1 MTPETGRC
9 PTCSAS
15 ISIDSKE
22 CPECGETFVGDVKVL
37 EDEEVAYEEGKR
49 ERFLFWTGLMLVFV
63 GGFFSIGSFVHD
75 WFKVPV
81 IGQAFDAFGWVNRIF
96 AAVGLVVLIMGI
108 VFLILSLRLTKV
120 VSEEDYE
127 VGAP

>member
-1 MTPETGRC
+1 MASETGKC

-15 ISIDSKE
+15 LPLDSKE
-22 CPECGETFVGDVKVL
+22 CPECGETFTGEVKVL
-37 EDEEVAYEEGKR
+37 EEEEVAYQEGRR
-49 ERFLFWTGLMLVFV
+49 ERILFWLGLVLVGA
-63 GGFFSIGSFVHD
+63 GGFFSLGSFAHD
-75 WFKVPV
+75 WFSIPI
-81 IGQAFDAFGWVNRIF
+81 IGHAFDEFGWVNRIF
-96 AAVGLVVLIMGI
+96 ATVGLIVLIIGI

>member
-1 MTPETGRC
+1 MASDMGKC

-15 ISIDSKE
+15 ISLDSVE
-22 CPECGETFVGDVKVL
+22 CPECGETFTGKVKVL
-37 EDEEVAYEEGKR
+37 KEEEVAYKEGRR
-49 ERFLFWTGLMLVFV
+49 ERLLFWLGLVLVFL
-63 GGFFSIGSFVHD
+63 GGFFSLGSFAHD
-75 WFKVPV
+75 WFKIPI
-81 IGQAFDAFGWVNRIF
+81 IGQAFDEFGWVNRIF
-96 AAVGLVVLIMGI
+96 ATVGLVALVVGI